1 MTVFHFSC
9 RAAASWLL
17 VSVLSGVFPAAGAD
31 ALPTT
36 LPDVAHSRA
45 LEFAV
50 PQPGISASQDPTPQS
65 VAQQPPDQ
73 TPETAAPAK
82 RHRSPWVRVAVIAA
96 IAVGAGAA
104 IILANHQSGKT
115 SAPIP
120 GVTVNVGAGS
130 PGPPH

>member
-1 MTVFHFSC
+1 MTVFHFSF

-17 VSVLSGVFPAAGAD
+17 VSVLGGGFPAAGAD
-31 ALPTT
+31 ALPTA
-36 LPDVAHSRA
+36 LPDVVHSRA

-50 PQPGISASQDPTPQS
+50 PQPGNSASQDPTPQS

>member
-1 MTVFHFSC
+1 MVAFHFNF

-17 VSVLSGVFPAAGAD
+17 VSVLGGGFPAAGAD
-31 ALPTT
+31 AVPTVLPE
-36 LPDVAHSRA
+36 VVHSRA
-45 LEFAV
+45 LKFAV
-50 PQPGISASQDPTPQS
+50 LQPGISASQDPTPQS
-65 VAQQPPDQ
+65 VTQRPPDQ
-73 TPETAAPAK
+73 TPATAAPAK
-82 RHRSPWVRVAVIAA
+82 RHRSPWVRVAIVAA

-120 GVTVNVGAGS
+120 GVTVNVGGGS

>member
-1 MTVFHFSC
+1 MAAFHFSF

-31 ALPTT
+31 ALPTA
-36 LPDVAHSRA
+36 LPDIVHSRA

-50 PQPGISASQDPTPQS
+50 AQPGISALQDPTPQS

-73 TPETAAPAK
+73 TPATAAPAK
-82 RHRSPWVRVAVIAA
+82 RHRSPWVRVAVVAG

-104 IILANHQSGKT
+104 ILLANHQPGKT
-115 SAPIP
+115 SAPTT
-120 GVTVNVGAGS
+120 GVTVNVGGGS
-130 PGPPH
+130 PGAPH

>member
-1 MTVFHFSC
+1 MAAFHINF

-17 VSVLSGVFPAAGAD
+17 VSVLGGGFPAAGAD
-31 ALPTT
+31 ALPTA
-36 LPDVAHSRA
+36 LPDVVHSRA

-50 PQPGISASQDPTPQS
+50 PQPGISATQDPTQS

-73 TPETAAPAK
+73 TPTTAAPAK
-82 RHRSPWVRVAVIAA
+82 RHRSPWVRVAVVAA

-104 IILANHQSGKT
+104 IILANHQSGKS

-120 GVTVNVGAGS
+120 SVTVNVGGGS

>member
-1 MTVFHFSC
+1 MTAFHFSF

-31 ALPTT
+31 APATA

-50 PQPGISASQDPTPQS
+50 PQPGTSAIQDPTPQS
-65 VAQQPPDQ
+65 VEQRPPDQ
-73 TPETAAPAK
+73 TPATAAPAK
-82 RHRSPWVRVAVIAA
+82 RHRSPWVRVAVVAA

-115 SAPIP
+115 SAPIT